1 MSHTNNCHYCKSQ
14 FKFKFSYR
22 KWSQVS
28 KEIYDRA
35 VRQMSPTESITF
47 IFNNR
52 PWIIDY
58 TCGSSFGIDAGMANK
73 DELDIY
79 LTEPLTFKEAKAK
92 NKAKKLDKWLTP
104 FAEIEKILPNR
115 DLERLKTI
123 NKKDAEL
130 DLDIYVCDIFGDDK
144 QHHCGIVEIIGSKNI
159 KIMLEEAWIGKC
171 R

>member
-1 MSHTNNCHYCKSQ
+1 MSHANKCDYCKSN

-22 KWSQVS
+22 KWSQAS

-35 VRQMSPTESITF
+35 VRQMSSLKSITF

-58 TCGSSFGIDAGMANK
+58 TCGSRFGIDAGMANGN
-73 DELDIY
+73 ELDIY
-79 LTEPLTFKEAKAK
+79 LTEPLTLKEAKAK
-92 NKAKKLDKWLTP
+92 NKAMKLHQWLTP

-144 QHHCGIVEIIGSKNI
+144 QHHCGIVKILGSQHI
-159 KIMLEEAWIGKC
+159 KIMLEEVWSCKD
-171 R
+171 